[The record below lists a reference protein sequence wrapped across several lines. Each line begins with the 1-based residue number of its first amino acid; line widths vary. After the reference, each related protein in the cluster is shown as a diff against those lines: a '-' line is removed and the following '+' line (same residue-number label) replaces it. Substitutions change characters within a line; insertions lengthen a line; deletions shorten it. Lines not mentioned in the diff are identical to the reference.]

1 MGTLGQRGA
10 AEGGKDYWGGCM
22 SCGPLVPSAT
32 YPWLNECFS
41 HGGEWGWDE
50 MEGFW
55 HEAEWVQMILKAL
68 LL

>member
-1 MGTLGQRGA
+1 
-10 AEGGKDYWGGCM
+10 M
-22 SCGPLVPSAT
+22 SCGPSVPSAT

-41 HGGEWGWDE
+41 HGGECGWDE

-55 HEAEWVQMILKAL
+55 HQAEWVQMILKAL